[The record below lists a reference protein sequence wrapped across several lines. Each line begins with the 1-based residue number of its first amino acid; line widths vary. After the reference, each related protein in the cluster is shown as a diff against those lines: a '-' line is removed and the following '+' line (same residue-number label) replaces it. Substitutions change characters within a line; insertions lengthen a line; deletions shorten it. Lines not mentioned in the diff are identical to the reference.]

1 MKKIIFIL
9 LCSWFTIC
17 AAGAQCAAK
26 NEAIQAGE
34 LLTYDLKFNWKF
46 IWKDAGVA
54 RMDMQAVT
62 YQGKPCFRTNLVA
75 ATNGMVDFFFKM
87 RDTLTCITTNR
98 LEPLFP

>member
-34 LLTYDLKFNWKF
+34 LLTYSLKFNWEF
-46 IWKDAGVA
+46 IWEDACHKWYG
-54 RMDMQAVT
+54 R
-62 YQGKPCFRTNLVA
+62 F
-75 ATNGMVDFFFKM
+75 
-87 RDTLTCITTNR
+87 
-98 LEPLFP
+98 LFQDA

>member
-1 MKKIIFIL
+1 M
-9 LCSWFTIC
+9 CSWFIMCT
-17 AAGAQCAAK
+17 AGAQCAAK

-62 YQGKPCFRTNLVA
+62 YHASLVSA
-75 ATNGMVDFFFKM
+75 PIWWPSRMVWLISFS
-87 RDTLTCITTNR
+87 RCVIR
-98 LEPLFP
+98 

>member
-46 IWKDAGVA
+46 ICCPNGYAGS
-54 RMDMQAVT
+54 DLS
-62 YQGKPCFRTNLVA
+62 G
-75 ATNGMVDFFFKM
+75 
-87 RDTLTCITTNR
+87 
-98 LEPLFP
+98 

>member
-54 RMDMQAVT
+54 RMDMQGLIRVS
-62 YQGKPCFRTNLVA
+62 LVSA
-75 ATNGMVDFFFKM
+75 LIWWLPQMVWSISFS
-87 RDTLTCITTNR
+87 RCVIR
-98 LEPLFP
+98 

>member
-62 YQGKPCFRTNLVA
+62 YQGKPCFRTIWWLPQ
-75 ATNGMVDFFFKM
+75 MVWSISFL
-87 RDTLTCITTNR
+87 RCVIR
-98 LEPLFP
+98 

>member
-62 YQGKPCFRTNLVA
+62 IRVSLVSA
-75 ATNGMVDFFFKM
+75 LIWWLPQMVWSISFS
-87 RDTLTCITTNR
+87 RCVIR
-98 LEPLFP
+98 

>member
-54 RMDMQAVT
+54 RMDMQALIWWLP
-62 YQGKPCFRTNLVA
+62 Q
-75 ATNGMVDFFFKM
+75 MVWSISFS
-87 RDTLTCITTNR
+87 RCVIR
-98 LEPLFP
+98 